1 MSCAD
6 LLQDLGE
13 DEEENDLEL
22 KNKKQIGGRK
32 SGATV
37 KELKT
42 KEVLV
47 PSFRVG
53 DDGFSG
59 ERGGRRSGRGGRGGD
74 RGDGGRGRGPPR
86 GDRPPHRYIPSPVWH
101 LQQLPV
107 SGSCLCRLDE
117 TTLCHGQHREF
128 AASLC
133 LSLSK
138 TLNTAGMA
146 LQGGPLSSRAR
157 GQATQAVWWT
167 ENGRTWQRSSSHQ

>member
-1 MSCAD
+1 MYAVTPAD
-6 LLQDLGE
+6 LLQDLGD

-86 GDRPPHRYIPSPVWH
+86 GDRPPRYIAHH
-101 LQQLPV
+101 LATAAAPRVRQLPM
-107 SGSCLCRLDE
+107 
-117 TTLCHGQHREF
+117 QI
-128 AASLC
+128 
-133 LSLSK
+133 
-138 TLNTAGMA
+138 
-146 LQGGPLSSRAR
+146 
-157 GQATQAVWWT
+157 
-167 ENGRTWQRSSSHQ
+167 

>member
-1 MSCAD
+1 MH
-6 LLQDLGE
+6 LLQDLGDA

-53 DDGFSG
+53 DDGGFSG

-86 GDRPPHRYIPSPVWH
+86 GDRPPRYMPSLSWH
-101 LQQLPV
+101 LLQLWQLPMQ
-107 SGSCLCRLDE
+107 
-117 TTLCHGQHREF
+117 T
-128 AASLC
+128 
-133 LSLSK
+133 
-138 TLNTAGMA
+138 
-146 LQGGPLSSRAR
+146 
-157 GQATQAVWWT
+157 
-167 ENGRTWQRSSSHQ
+167 

>member
-74 RGDGGRGRGPPR
+74 RGDGGRGRGPLVAT
-86 GDRPPHRYIPSPVWH
+86 GPPTGTYPH
-101 LQQLPV
+101 Q
-107 SGSCLCRLDE
+107 SGICSSFLCRAAAYADLMRPRYAMDS
-117 TTLCHGQHREF
+117 TVNLQHPCACH
-128 AASLC
+128 
-133 LSLSK
+133 
-138 TLNTAGMA
+138 
-146 LQGGPLSSRAR
+146 
-157 GQATQAVWWT
+157 
-167 ENGRTWQRSSSHQ
+167 

>member
-1 MSCAD
+1 MD
-6 LLQDLGE
+6 LLQDIE
-13 DEEENDLEL
+13 NDEEDNDLEL

-74 RGDGGRGRGPPR
+74 RGGGGGGRGPSR
-86 GDRPPHRYIPSPVWH
+86 GDRPPRHALSPSWRLLHPLV
-101 LQQLPV
+101 LGGSLCKPV
-107 SGSCLCRLDE
+107 SKGELR
-117 TTLCHGQHREF
+117 TLMEPGWDY
-128 AASLC
+128 ATDS
-133 LSLSK
+133 
-138 TLNTAGMA
+138 TL
-146 LQGGPLSSRAR
+146 
-157 GQATQAVWWT
+157 
-167 ENGRTWQRSSSHQ
+167 